1 MTSDSGENSPLPTAQ
16 AYAERHKKAFRAA
29 FDFLNSHFPP
39 TTDPDWWS
47 EAALETGR
55 IMQESGDTSNL
66 TRDLLL
72 AVFSYIDQ
80 ECKLRMSL
88 KR

>member
-1 MTSDSGENSPLPTAQ
+1 MDDTTGLPNHRE
-16 AYAERHKKAFRAA
+16 YAERHKKAFRAA

-39 TTDPDWWS
+39 TTDLDWWS
-47 EAALETGR
+47 EAVLETGR

-72 AVFSYIDQ
+72 AVFNYIDQ
-80 ECKLRMSL
+80 ECKLRMNL
-88 KR
+88 KH